1 MNELP
6 WWLSFILFFIGVAL
20 FIGISCLF
28 PPIRAWWI
36 SRWEMKK
43 WEISEAKKL
52 SPKEAVKILKDILI
66 PVPNIDKQ
74 KEVLKKISIIEDLQ
88 LENLYKQKKN
98 LMKSLKSSMVN
109 NLIILDNKAA

>member
-6 WWLSFILFFIGVAL
+6 WWLSFILFFIGIAL

-43 WEISEAKKL
+43 WEIAESKKL
-52 SPKEAVKILKDILI
+52 SSKEKRKLFFHRLRRYLFWPLDF
-66 PVPNIDKQ
+66 
-74 KEVLKKISIIEDLQ
+74 
-88 LENLYKQKKN
+88 YY
-98 LMKSLKSSMVN
+98 SLKESKQLIKRVGWPLVILLTILGVLVVYFFGI
-109 NLIILDNKAA
+109 NL